1 MAIIPVAVPGV
12 KLNYKT
18 LAVNSLYV

>member
-1 MAIIPVAVPGV
+1 MAIILVAVPGV